1 MNKFKVMAKARIN
14 SKEQLE
20 RIQIMRAKSDFLKK
34 QSFADLTKTPN
45 PKSWSAIEAIEH
57 MVIAH
62 KAYEDK
68 IDNCLKELGA
78 SNQDINEVTAR
89 SIPSYLIKR
98 FPPKEGKIKF
108 KMKTF
113 KRFYPIFNIKN
124 IGQDQIDLTL
134 SNFEKSLDHLESAVK
149 LYPSKNVESIKFNSA
164 IGATV
169 KFNVAE
175 ACEFVICHNERHLL
189 QAENVLGKSLS

>member
-1 MNKFKVMAKARIN
+1 MAKARIKSN
-14 SKEQLE
+14 EQLD
-20 RIQIMRAKSDFLKK
+20 RIQAMREKCDYFKNQDF
-34 QSFADLTKTPN
+34 SDLTKSTKA
-45 PKSWSAIEAIEH
+45 KSWSAIEAFEH

-68 IDNCLKELGA
+68 IDNCLKELQ
-78 SNQDINEVTAR
+78 SSTVDINEITAR

-113 KRFYPIFNIKN
+113 KRFQPIFNIDD
-124 IGQDQIDLTL
+124 ISQEQIELTF
-134 SNFEKSLDHLESAVK
+134 SNFEKSLEHLESAVK
-149 LYPSKNVESIKFNSA
+149 SYPSKKVESIRFNSA

-169 KFNVAE
+169 KFNIAE

-189 QAENVLGKSLS
+189 QAENALGKS